1 MKESKQAV
9 KMTRLSC
16 HRFRAHEVRLWLSV
30 IAFNLG
36 NLWRR
41 LAFRADREVV
51 ANQLAKRLVKTGG
64 RLIKHAR
71 YYWPSSSDAA
81 AFREHAAE
89 NCDAAGASRIGGLQS
104 TANFGDG

>member
-71 YYWPSSSDAA
+71 YYLALLAGPHAA

-104 TANFGDG
+104 HSKFR